1 MKQYLSALIQKIGR
15 LNVSIY
21 LLLLSVG
28 YGLYS
33 ILPYTLPKIFSGSG
47 GLHVNPFF
55 MVLSILSFLVVPILN
70 YPNNLA
76 MQSVRK
82 YSKQVLFDDLV
93 KKKYMY
99 FDDMETGK
107 IQDLFS
113 ESSFCTRSLLYSCVQ
128 FIIKHS
134 AIIII
139 NSTAFFNFHF
149 LLGVTYILSYSVYFF
164 ISIVLLK
171 KQNNRIHSTLL
182 SASDV
187 NSYLIDYCQ
196 NLDSIYSFRSYD
208 KEKEKY
214 RFLLDSEQ
222 KNYYG
227 LQLAIDNAKLIQH
240 IVLVFITFLQLII
253 FSIYSTTGIGNISF
267 YLGLI
272 YSIFNLRD
280 FGGEYLSMIEM
291 VSRLKAALKLLGYS
305 ESNEKDCHRVFI
317 SVPTNTVIAMQNV
330 ELTLGNKKIFDN
342 ASLYVNKG
350 EHIIIRGENGSGKST
365 LLHMLGGVDQPTEGK
380 VWIQGEDIYTLSTE
394 KLAIFRRRQIGL
406 IYQFFNLIPT
416 LNVEEN
422 ITLPC
427 ELDGQTVDKKRLDK
441 LIDELGLNGRKTHLP
456 EELSGGQQQ
465 RVSIG
470 RALIN
475 RPAIVLADEPTG
487 NLDKKNSDEIVELLR
502 RANQEYR
509 QTIIMITHNLEI
521 AKTADRVIVIEDG
534 KIIREG

>member
-1 MKQYLSALIQKIGR
+1 
-15 LNVSIY
+15 
-21 LLLLSVG
+21 
-28 YGLYS
+28 
-33 ILPYTLPKIFSGSG
+33 
-47 GLHVNPFF
+47 
-55 MVLSILSFLVVPILN
+55 
-70 YPNNLA
+70 
-76 MQSVRK
+76 
-82 YSKQVLFDDLV
+82 
-93 KKKYMY
+93 MY

-164 ISIVLLK
+164 ISIV
-171 KQNNRIHSTLL
+171 LL

-350 EHIIIRGENGSGKST
+350 
-365 LLHMLGGVDQPTEGK
+365 
-380 VWIQGEDIYTLSTE
+380 
-394 KLAIFRRRQIGL
+394 
-406 IYQFFNLIPT
+406 
-416 LNVEEN
+416 
-422 ITLPC
+422 
-427 ELDGQTVDKKRLDK
+427 
-441 LIDELGLNGRKTHLP
+441 
-456 EELSGGQQQ
+456 
-465 RVSIG
+465 
-470 RALIN
+470 
-475 RPAIVLADEPTG
+475 
-487 NLDKKNSDEIVELLR
+487 
-502 RANQEYR
+502 
-509 QTIIMITHNLEI
+509 
-521 AKTADRVIVIEDG
+521 
-534 KIIREG
+534 

>member
-1 MKQYLSALIQKIGR
+1 MVIIMKQYLSALIQKIGR

-222 KNYYG
+222 KNTM
-227 LQLAIDNAKLIQH
+227 
-240 IVLVFITFLQLII
+240 V
-253 FSIYSTTGIGNISF
+253 YSW
-267 YLGLI
+267 
-272 YSIFNLRD
+272 
-280 FGGEYLSMIEM
+280 
-291 VSRLKAALKLLGYS
+291 
-305 ESNEKDCHRVFI
+305 
-317 SVPTNTVIAMQNV
+317 P
-330 ELTLGNKKIFDN
+330 
-342 ASLYVNKG
+342 
-350 EHIIIRGENGSGKST
+350 
-365 LLHMLGGVDQPTEGK
+365 
-380 VWIQGEDIYTLSTE
+380 
-394 KLAIFRRRQIGL
+394 
-406 IYQFFNLIPT
+406 
-416 LNVEEN
+416 
-422 ITLPC
+422 
-427 ELDGQTVDKKRLDK
+427 
-441 LIDELGLNGRKTHLP
+441 
-456 EELSGGQQQ
+456 
-465 RVSIG
+465 
-470 RALIN
+470 
-475 RPAIVLADEPTG
+475 
-487 NLDKKNSDEIVELLR
+487 
-502 RANQEYR
+502 
-509 QTIIMITHNLEI
+509 
-521 AKTADRVIVIEDG
+521 
-534 KIIREG
+534 